1 MENMNTKRINDKN
14 KYCLCIFWFRTNIG
28 GRRQEVRQWLRGVSD
43 AYGAMVSESNLLIV
57 P

>member
-1 MENMNTKRINDKN
+1 MTKINTV
-14 KYCLCIFWFRTNIG
+14 CASFGLEPNIG